1 MHVKP
6 PLITTLLLGSLLAA
20 SSVLAHAQLNSET
33 PAADSTVSAPAELS
47 LVFSEGVESDFCKVT
62 ISKDGA
68 DILVKSLITQRGDKK
83 TLIVTP
89 AVPLTAG
96 DYEVEWH
103 VVSVD
108 THKSAGTYAF
118 KVGQ

>member
-1 MHVKP
+1 MLKKILTV
-6 PLITTLLLGSLLAA
+6 TALLGTLLAA
-20 SSVLAHAQLNSET
+20 SSVWAHAHLKSQS
-33 PAADSTVSAPAELS
+33 PAAGSTVSAPAELS
-47 LVFSEGVESDFCKVT
+47 LTFSEGVEADFSKVT
-62 ISKDGA
+62 ITKDGA
-68 DILVKSLITQRGDKK
+68 DILVKSLATQGSDKK

-96 DYEVEWH
+96 SYKIKWL

-108 THKSAGTYAF
+108 THKSEGAYAF